1 MSFFREHASFFT
13 AVGTGVVLGIAYVR
27 LTNKLLTEIHQLTG
41 TLNQLSGTIT
51 ELKSEVNEMKEKLEQ
66 TKRRPRRG
74 NEFYSISASS
84 GEEDDDV
91 YEEAYGG

>member
-13 AVGTGVVLGIAYVR
+13 AVGTGMVLGIVYVR
-27 LTNKLLTEIHQLTG
+27 LTNKLLREIQQLTG
-41 TLNQLSGTIT
+41 TLHQLSGTIT

-66 TKRRPRRG
+66 SKRRPRPG
-74 NEFYSISASS
+74 GGFYSISASS
-84 GEEDDDV
+84 GDEDEDV